1 MTFVE
6 EREGQLKMTPR
17 FAAKVL
23 PFAEQDL
30 PVAFVCFSSP
40 LAWQFRKTTTHQ
52 NQVGF
57 I

>member
-17 FAAKVL
+17 FAGKVL

-30 PVAFVCFSSP
+30 PVAFVHFSSP

-52 NQVGF
+52 NQIGF